1 MTHSHS
7 VCVLVDT
14 LRRRR
19 EQQRDKGPF
28 NQLHHD
34 SMPACLAHTGKTH
47 ANVLPGSSWSVSI
60 LAREGGGGPPRMTV
74 SVCPQCLSV
83 YVCTCV
89 QTNKALEPFQLA
101 PGPRLTARTG
111 RDSAVTSYYSKY
123 LVRCTGRGQKCGI
136 SGGTLARQKV
146 ENKSHLYLVFKFA
159 INN

>member
-1 MTHSHS
+1 MECQHF
-7 VCVLVDT
+7 
-14 LRRRR
+14 
-19 EQQRDKGPF
+19 G
-28 NQLHHD
+28 
-34 SMPACLAHTGKTH
+34 TG
-47 ANVLPGSSWSVSI
+47 GS
-60 LAREGGGGPPRMTV
+60 GGPPRMTV

-83 YVCTCV
+83 YVCTRV

-136 SGGTLARQKV
+136 SGGTLAGQKV
-146 ENKSHLYLVFKFA
+146 ENKSNLYLVFKFA

>member
-1 MTHSHS
+1 
-7 VCVLVDT
+7 
-14 LRRRR
+14 
-19 EQQRDKGPF
+19 
-28 NQLHHD
+28 
-34 SMPACLAHTGKTH
+34 
-47 ANVLPGSSWSVSI
+47 
-60 LAREGGGGPPRMTV
+60 MTV

-83 YVCTCV
+83 YVCTRV

-136 SGGTLARQKV
+136 SGGTLAGQKV
-146 ENKSHLYLVFKFA
+146 ENKSNLYLVFRFA